1 MKKLI
6 SVLLAALLLLSLAV
20 PALAEDGAGATE
32 LQFRADG
39 GFRILNICDIQD
51 IYPMNQTTHAFIE
64 EALALYKP
72 DLVILGGDNCVAPQ
86 ENKEAAIKEICDLFV
101 NAETDFTLVFGNHDN
116 EQGVDKE
123 TLLGYYQQFG
133 GAHCLAYD
141 AEPALFGTGT
151 HSLPIRSSD
160 GSKVAFQ
167 LYMFD
172 SNTYVSDADGNHLG
186 YDAVHEDQIAWYK
199 STAAALAAEN
209 GGQVVP
215 AMAFQHIV
223 VQEAYDA
230 LF

>member
-20 PALAEDGAGATE
+20 PALAEDGAGAKE

-101 NAETDFTLVFGNHDN
+101 NAD
-116 EQGVDKE
+116 
-123 TLLGYYQQFG
+123 
-133 GAHCLAYD
+133 
-141 AEPALFGTGT
+141 
-151 HSLPIRSSD
+151 R
-160 GSKVAFQ
+160 
-167 LYMFD
+167 
-172 SNTYVSDADGNHLG
+172 
-186 YDAVHEDQIAWYK
+186 K
-199 STAAALAAEN
+199 STRLNSSHRHTSRMPSSA
-209 GGQVVP
+209 
-215 AMAFQHIV
+215 
-223 VQEAYDA
+223 
-230 LF
+230 